1 MTRTHPLL
9 AALIVLV
16 AALITGCD
24 RQQAAWEEAQEA
36 GTMAAYQEFLETYP
50 ESPNAEQAR
59 ARIDEMRR
67 TQLWEEARQ
76 ADSAAA
82 YEAFLTEFPQSAEAE
97 QARARLSE
105 LERTRQWEAL
115 QDSQDVQALRA
126 FAEQHSGT
134 PVAEQARQRASE
146 LEASAREA
154 EAREQARLEEERRRA
169 EEATYTHRVQ
179 LAAFQTDARA
189 RQGARNLEQSLAA
202 ALGETGIEVQRSG
215 RFYLVR
221 TEPMP
226 EDEARSLCDRL
237 KTQGQDCLVVGR

>member
-1 MTRTHPLL
+1 MTRTHALL
-9 AALIVLV
+9 PALIVLV
-16 AALITGCD
+16 AALLTGCD

-36 GTMAAYQEFLETYP
+36 GTIAGYQEFLETYP

-59 ARIDEMRR
+59 QRIDEMRR
-67 TQLWEEARQ
+67 AQLWEQARQ
-76 ADSAAA
+76 ADTAAA
-82 YEAFLTEFPQSAEAE
+82 YEEFLTEFPQSEEAE

-105 LERTRQWEAL
+105 LARTRQWEAL
-115 QDSQDVQALRA
+115 QDSRDVQALRA

-134 PVAEQARQRASE
+134 PLAEQARQRASE
-146 LEASAREA
+146 IEASAREA

-179 LAAFQTDARA
+179 LAAFQSEARA
-189 RQGARNLEQSLAA
+189 RQGVQNLEQRLAD
-202 ALGETGIEVQRSG
+202 ALGDIGIEVQRSG